1 MIPVRELYADL
12 PFETGKYAN
21 SLDEIRFVLAWIAHR
36 QRPASESAQ
45 RMKRTW
51 PILLLLFA
59 SLNAAAQY
67 GWNRKGELST
77 DMNSHAEFAFTR
89 IIFKSGYSTLPG
101 PGNTS
106 WRDWPEADAHFIRG
120 VQRLTAV
127 NIEDNSRAILLTD
140 EQLFDRP
147 WIYALEVG
155 TWLLTRAE
163 ADNLRDYLLRG
174 GFLVV
179 DDFHGR
185 VQWEGFMRSMRKVFP
200 DRPIVEVGADEN
212 IMSMHFDV
220 DMTKPIPGIM
230 ALRYGV
236 TFEHDGYVPTRR
248 GIYDDDGRLMVIIN
262 FNVDLGDAWEMA
274 DDPRYPEKYT
284 ALAYRFGINYVLYA
298 MTH

>member
-1 MIPVRELYADL
+1 LRNKVA
-12 PFETGKYAN
+12 
-21 SLDEIRFVLAWIAHR
+21 FV
-36 QRPASESAQ
+36 
-45 RMKRTW
+45 
-51 PILLLLFA
+51 LLLLY
-59 SLNAAAQY
+59 AAVAVGQSR
-67 GWNRKGELST
+67 WNREGELST

-120 VQRLTAV
+120 IKRLTAV
-127 NIEDNSRAILLTD
+127 DIEDSSRAILLTD

-155 TWLLTRAE
+155 TWLLTQAE
-163 ADNLRDYLLRG
+163 ADNLREYLLRG

-179 DDFHGR
+179 DDFHGT
-185 VQWEGFMRSMRKVFP
+185 VQWAGFMRSMQMVFP
-200 DRPIVEVGADEN
+200 DRPIVDVSAEDA

-236 TFEHDGYVPTRR
+236 TWEHDGYVPSWR

-274 DDPRYPEKYT
+274 DEPGYPEKYT